1 MVNTIGSFLCEL
13 VFMQMIPFASQRI
26 YIYILYKAQPKITQC
41 SLQEVTHQD
50 VNGGGP
56 LLTC

>member
-1 MVNTIGSFLCEL
+1 
-13 VFMQMIPFASQRI
+13 MQMIPFASQRI

-50 VNGGGP
+50 VSGGGP